1 MSQTTKQI
9 VTQLIKDKNIK
20 IKKHLGQNFLIDER
34 MLKQIIDSAD
44 IDQETLVIEVGPGL
58 GSLTHYLLDNAAAV
72 MAYEIDKSF
81 IPILNQRFSDK
92 DNFKLIHDDILNR
105 DLDVDIQTYFK
116 HKKVVLI
123 ANLPYYITTP
133 ILFKCLEESSRIAR
147 YVVMMQYEV
156 AKRFT
161 ANVST
166 KDYNALSVAM
176 QFRTQTRY
184 LFKVPRQAFIPEPNV
199 DSAVIS
205 LDVNQSVRLDDN
217 MTQFFFQFIK
227 QAFKQRR
234 KTLVNNI
241 HAAYG
246 IDKATIEK
254 HISDAGHLTNCRA
267 ESLSVEQLYS
277 ISCLFYDIMN
287 K

>member
-1 MSQTTKQI
+1 MNQTTKQI
-9 VTQLIKDKNIK
+9 VTQLLKDKNIK
-20 IKKHLGQNFLIDER
+20 IRKHLGQNFLIDDR
-34 MLKQIIDSAD
+34 MLNQIIESAT
-44 IDQETLVIEVGPGL
+44 IDKETLVIEVGPGL
-58 GSLTHYLLDNAAAV
+58 GSLTHYLLQNAGAV
-72 MAYEIDKSF
+72 MAYEIDASF
-81 IPILNQRFSDK
+81 IPILNDRFSHHDH
-92 DNFKLIHDDILNR
+92 FKLIHDDILNR
-105 DLDVDIQTYFK
+105 NLDEDIKTHFSN
-116 HKKVVLI
+116 KKVILI

-133 ILFKCLEESSRIAR
+133 ILFKCLEESSIIAR

-161 ANVST
+161 ASVST

-176 QFRTQTRY
+176 QYRTKTRY

-205 LDVNQSVRLDDN
+205 LDVDQNVRLDDT

-246 IDKATIEK
+246 LDKSIIENQ
-254 HISDAGHLTNCRA
+254 ISNAGHLKNCRA
-267 ESLSVEQLYS
+267 ESLSVDQLYG

-287 K
+287 R